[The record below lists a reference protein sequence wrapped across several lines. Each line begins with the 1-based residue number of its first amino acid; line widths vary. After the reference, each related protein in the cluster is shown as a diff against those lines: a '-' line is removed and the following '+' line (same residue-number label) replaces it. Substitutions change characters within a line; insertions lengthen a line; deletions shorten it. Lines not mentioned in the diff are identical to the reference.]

1 MQESTVK
8 IEKDLENSY
17 NSVASKE
24 IIPIVTNGSNG
35 PILEGY
41 LFKRTSNAFKTWN
54 RRWFCL
60 RDNQLVY
67 RFASYPTEFAFH
79 FELRPFSTEKEQE
92 KTSLQW
98 RKI

>member
-1 MQESTVK
+1 MQEETDK
-8 IEKDLENSY
+8 LKKDLENNY
-17 NSVASKE
+17 NVVANKE
-24 IIPIVTNGSNG
+24 IIPVVTSGGSE

-67 RFASYPTEFAFH
+67 RYACATLFFGIYLK
-79 FELRPFSTEKEQE
+79 LRRFSQE
-92 KTSLQW
+92 EDW
-98 RKI
+98 

>member
-1 MQESTVK
+1 MQEDTVK
-8 IEKDLENSY
+8 IEKDLENNY
-17 NSVASKE
+17 NVVANKE
-24 IIPIVTNGSNG
+24 IIPPVTSGRNE

-67 RFASYPTEFAFH
+67 RFDCSL
-79 FELRPFSTEKEQE
+79 FELMLIFN
-92 KTSLQW
+92 
-98 RKI
+98 